1 MLPLTHQSHFEIASL
16 NALSDFAGQLAALL
30 QPGDV
35 VALNGT
41 LGAGKTT
48 LVQCLC
54 RALGLKE
61 TASSP
66 TFVLMNEYVSGRF
79 PIVHV
84 DLYRL
89 GEERAH
95 SLMDELMA
103 VVDEGRAL
111 VLVEWACYGRFLDEV
126 LTVSL
131 QMDTLPEQPEAR
143 IIQIASNR
151 PLVFQTQSEDGSS

>member
-1 MLPLTHQSHFEIASL
+1 MPHSTNQIHLEIPSL
-16 NALSDFAGQLAALL
+16 NAFSQFAGKLATLL

-48 LVQCLC
+48 LVQYICQ
-54 RALGLKE
+54 ALGLAE

-66 TFVLMNEYVSGRF
+66 TFVLMNEYMSGRF

-89 GEERAH
+89 GEERAD
-95 SLMDELMA
+95 SLSEELMA
-103 VVDEGRAL
+103 VIDEGRAL
-111 VLVEWACYGRFLDEV
+111 ILVEWACYGRFLNEV
-126 LTVSL
+126 ITVSV
-131 QMDTLPEQPEAR
+131 QIDTVPGKENVRSITLCA
-143 IIQIASNR
+143 NR
-151 PLVFQTQSEDGSS
+151 TLDGYDFAEGFGS